1 MAMACLKEIRDQ
13 FIDLDFMLIEI
24 EDMYN
29 ILTKNEIDLT
39 QENFEKFDSLRYNFE
54 QMLSQ
59 VNFFKNS
66 RKIKSCSLCFKPT
79 VPNVSASAH
88 RWAMKSLRGAVV
100 HQNEFGGC

>member
-66 RKIKSCSLCFKPT
+66 KKSKRCSLCFKRTLFLP
-79 VPNVSASAH
+79 SDYA
-88 RWAMKSLRGAVV
+88 
-100 HQNEFGGC
+100 